1 MINNNKM
8 DPNKMD
14 NHQHNN
20 HQQHRPRQQLK
31 EGLEMGDLARLVH
44 DEIHVDEYKS
54 KMGEDADIV
63 VITFKVK
70 GKDPATDL
78 VNYVEKGYDW
88 ILDADTS
95 AGEMDDGD
103 YIVFIELERSPALV
117 DNLLQMLEELEGLTE
132 IEMDH
137 WRIFYQKN
145 STGHGADKRELAALI
160 PTSPAEYKQK
170 YGRQDQEEI
179 DQLKTAAGV
188 PVTTTAPKNDF
199 TESLRIAAGIR

>member
-1 MINNNKM
+1 
-8 DPNKMD
+8 MD
-14 NHQHNN
+14 NNQQHQHQSR
-20 HQQHRPRQQLK
+20 HQPLN
-31 EGLEMGDLARLVH
+31 EGLEKGDLARLVH
-44 DEIHVDEYKS
+44 DELHVDEYKS

-63 VITFKVK
+63 VLTFKVK

-78 VNYVEKGYDW
+78 VNYIEKSYNW
-88 ILDADTS
+88 VLDADTS

-103 YIVFIELERSPALV
+103 YIVFVEIERTKQVPEHI
-117 DNLLQMLEELEGLTE
+117 MEMLEGLVNLTD
-132 IEMDH
+132 IELDD

-145 STGHGADKRELAALI
+145 HTGHHADERELAGLI
-160 PTSPAEYKQK
+160 PGDPAEYQARFGDK
-170 YGRQDQEEI
+170 DQEEI

>member
-1 MINNNKM
+1 MHNNQQ
-8 DPNKMD
+8 P
-14 NHQHNN
+14 HQHHH
-20 HQQHRPRQQLK
+20 HQQLE
-31 EGLEMGDLARLVH
+31 EGLEMGDLSRLVH
-44 DEIHVDEYKS
+44 DELHIDEYKS

-78 VNYVEKGYDW
+78 VNFIEKSYNW

-103 YIVFIELERSPALV
+103 YIVFVETERTPAVVDHVLE
-117 DNLLQMLEELEGLTE
+117 MLEELATLTDIDLE
-132 IEMDH
+132 D

-145 STGHGADKRELAALI
+145 STGHQADKHELANLI
-160 PTSPAEYKQK
+160 PKSPSEYQQK
-170 YGRQDQEEI
+170 YGNKDQEEM
-179 DQLKTAAGV
+179 DQLRTAAGV
-188 PVTTTAPKNDF
+188 PVTTKAPKNDF

>member
-1 MINNNKM
+1 M
-8 DPNKMD
+8 
-14 NHQHNN
+14 HNN
-20 HQQHRPRQQLK
+20 QQPQQHRHHQQLK

-44 DEIHVDEYKS
+44 DELHIDEYKS

-78 VNYVEKGYDW
+78 VNFIEKSYDW

-103 YIVFIELERSPALV
+103 YIVFVETERTPAVV
-117 DNLLQMLEELEGLTE
+117 DHILQMLEELVTLTE
-132 IEMDH
+132 IDMTD
-137 WRIFYQKN
+137 WRVYYQKN
-145 STGHGADKRELAALI
+145 STGHQADQRELSNLI
-160 PTSPAEYKQK
+160 PKSPSEYQQK
-170 YGRQDQEEI
+170 YGKKDQEEL

-188 PVTTTAPKNDF
+188 PVTTKAPKNDF

>member
-1 MINNNKM
+1 
-8 DPNKMD
+8 MD
-14 NHQHNN
+14 NNQRH
-20 HQQHRPRQQLK
+20 QHRPHQPLK
-31 EGLEMGDLARLVH
+31 EGLEKGDLNRLLH
-44 DEIHVDEYKS
+44 DELHIDEYKS

-63 VITFKVK
+63 VLTFKVK

-78 VNYVEKGYDW
+78 VNYIEKSYDW
-88 ILDADTS
+88 VLDADTS

-103 YIVFIELERSPALV
+103 YIVFVEIERNREVPAHIM
-117 DNLLQMLEELEGLTE
+117 QMLEGLVNLTE
-132 IEMDH
+132 IELDH

-145 STGHGADKRELAALI
+145 HTGHHADQRELSNLI
-160 PTSPAEYKQK
+160 PKDPAEYQARFGDK
-170 YGRQDQEEI
+170 DQEEI